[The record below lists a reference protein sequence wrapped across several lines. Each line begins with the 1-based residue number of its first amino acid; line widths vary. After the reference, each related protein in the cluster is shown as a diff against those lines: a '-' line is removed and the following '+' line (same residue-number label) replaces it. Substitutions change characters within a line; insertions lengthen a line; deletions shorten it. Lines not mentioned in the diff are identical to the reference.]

1 MDIHSKI
8 PRIRIFGFWLGAG
21 VFLITLLFVDLNPEK
36 PALTNMLA
44 VALLM
49 AIWWVFEVVPLAVT
63 ALLPV
68 VLYPLLGIMNGK
80 AVSATYVNHI
90 IFLFLGGFMIALAM
104 QRWNLHKRIA
114 LRILMITGTKPV
126 NILLGFML
134 ATAFL
139 SMWISNTATTMMML
153 PILLS
158 VGDKLQENIGAKK
171 SDRFLIGLLLGV
183 AYSASIGG
191 VATLV
196 GTPPNPMFTKILQ
209 IMFPQSPEIGFA
221 NWFIFALPVSIIL
234 FVVTWGL
241 LYLMY
246 SRHLKG
252 INISRSTFNEQY
264 KALGKPSFEERIV
277 LVDFILLALAWLTRS
292 PLHIGQVTLP
302 GWSQLFT
309 HPEYFNDGTVAMLF
323 ALPLY
328 IFPTRDK
335 NSRYLMNW
343 EYSKQLPWNI
353 VLLFG
358 GGFALAQGFKDS
370 GLSLWLGDQLMGLAG
385 IHPIFLIISIALFM
399 TFITELTS
407 NTATTQIILPVIAS
421 LSVSIHVN
429 PLLLMLPAT
438 LSASMAFMLP
448 VATPPN
454 AIIFGSNKI
463 SVMQMAKTGLLLNIV
478 GAIVITLMTYYW
490 GSSVFHINM
499 NAMPDWAVIATSH

>member
-1 MDIHSKI
+1 MESTSRI
-8 PRIRIFGFWLGAG
+8 PRIRIFGFWLGAI
-21 VFLITLLFVDLNPEK
+21 VFFLTLFFVTLDPQNPV
-36 PALTNMLA
+36 LTNMLA

-68 VLYPLLGIMNGK
+68 ILYPILGIMNGK
-80 AVSATYVNHI
+80 LVSQAYVNHI
-90 IFLFLGGFMIALAM
+90 IFLFLGGFMVALAM

-126 NILLGFML
+126 NILLGFMF
-134 ATAFL
+134 ASAFL

-158 VGDKLQENIGAKK
+158 VADKLQESIGAKK
-171 SDRFLIGLLLGV
+171 ADRFVIGLLLGV

-196 GTPPNPMFTKILQ
+196 GTPPNPMFTKIFQ
-209 IMFPQSPEIGFA
+209 IMFPQGPEINFVDWFVFA
-221 NWFIFALPVSIIL
+221 IPISAAL
-234 FVVTWGL
+234 FVTTWLL
-241 LYLMY
+241 LYIMY

-252 INISRSTFNEQY
+252 VNISKDTFRNQY
-264 KALGKPSFEERIV
+264 RALGKPSFEERVV

-292 PLHIGQVTLP
+292 PLHVGNVTLP
-302 GWSQLFT
+302 GWSQLFA
-309 HPEYFNDGTVAMLF
+309 HPEYFNDGTVAMIF
-323 ALPLY
+323 AIPLY
-328 IFPTRDK
+328 VFPTRDE
-335 NSRYLMNW
+335 NSRYIMNW

-370 GLSLWLGDQLMGLAG
+370 GLSVWFGEQLVGLSS
-385 IHPIFLIISIALFM
+385 IHPIFLILSIALLM
-399 TFITELTS
+399 TFLTELTS

-421 LSVSIHVN
+421 LAVSIHIN

-438 LSASMAFMLP
+438 VSASMAFMLP

-454 AIIFGSNKI
+454 AIVFGSNKI
-463 SVMQMAKTGLLLNIV
+463 SIMQMAKTGLLLNLV
-478 GAIVITLMTYYW
+478 GAIVITLMTWYW
-490 GSSVFHINM
+490 GVSVFHIDF
-499 NAMPDWAVIATSH
+499 ASIPDWAVIANP

>member
-1 MDIHSKI
+1 MESMSKI
-8 PRIRIFGFWLGAG
+8 PRIRIFGFWLGAA
-21 VFLITLLFVDLNPEK
+21 VFLLTLFFVDLDPQK
-36 PALTNMLA
+36 PVLTNMLA

-68 VLYPLLGIMNGK
+68 VLYPILGIMNGK
-80 AVSATYVNHI
+80 MVSQTYINHI
-90 IFLFLGGFMIALAM
+90 IFLFLGGFMVALAM

-114 LRILMITGTKPV
+114 LRILMITGTKPA
-126 NILLGFML
+126 NILLGFMF
-134 ATAFL
+134 ASAFL

-158 VGDKLQENIGAKK
+158 VADKLQESIGAKK
-171 SDRFLIGLLLGV
+171 SDRFVIGLLLGV

-196 GTPPNPMFTKILQ
+196 GTPPNPMFTKIFQ
-209 IMFPQSPEIGFA
+209 IMFPQGPEINFVD
-221 NWFIFALPVSIIL
+221 WFIFALPISLAL
-234 FVVTWGL
+234 FVSTWFL

-252 INISRSTFNEQY
+252 VNISKSTFRDQY
-264 KALGKPSFEERIV
+264 KALGKPTFEERVV
-277 LVDFILLALAWLTRS
+277 LADFILLALAWLTRS
-292 PLHIGQVTLP
+292 PLHVGNFSLP
-302 GWSQLFT
+302 GWSHLFN
-309 HPEYFNDGTVAMLF
+309 HPEYFNDGTVAMIF

-328 IFPTRDK
+328 IFPTKDTG
-335 NSRYLMNW
+335 SRYIMNW
-343 EYSKQLPWNI
+343 EYSRQLPWNI

-370 GLSLWLGDQLMGLAG
+370 GLSIWFGEQLVGLSG
-385 IHPIFLIISIALFM
+385 IHPFFLILSIALLM
-399 TFITELTS
+399 TFLTELTS

-421 LSVSIHVN
+421 LAVSIHIN

-454 AIIFGSNKI
+454 AIVFGSNKI
-463 SVMQMAKTGLLLNIV
+463 SVMQMAKTGLLLNLL
-478 GAIVITLMTYYW
+478 GAIVIALMTYFW
-490 GSSVFHINM
+490 GTSVFHIDL
-499 NAMPDWAVIATSH
+499 NAIPDWAVMTN

>member
-1 MDIHSKI
+1 MESISKI
-8 PRIRIFGFWLGAG
+8 PRIRIFGFWLGAA
-21 VFLITLLFVDLNPEK
+21 VFLLTLFFVDLDPKK
-36 PALTNMLA
+36 PVLTNMLA

-49 AIWWVFEVVPLAVT
+49 AIWWIFEVVPLAVT

-68 VLYPLLGIMNGK
+68 VLYPILGIMNGK
-80 AVSATYVNHI
+80 VVSGTYVNHI
-90 IFLFLGGFMIALAM
+90 IFLFLGGFMVALAM

-114 LRILMITGTKPV
+114 LRILMLTGTKPA

-158 VGDKLQENIGAKK
+158 VGDKLQESIGVKK
-171 SDRFLIGLLLGV
+171 SDRFIIGLLLGV

-196 GTPPNPMFTKILQ
+196 GTPPNPMFTKIFQ
-209 IMFPQSPEIGFA
+209 IMFPQGPEINFVD
-221 NWFIFALPVSIIL
+221 WFIFALPISTAL
-234 FVVTWGL
+234 FITTWL
-241 LYLMY
+241 LLFMMY

-252 INISRSTFNEQY
+252 VNISKSTFRNEY
-264 KALGKPSFEERIV
+264 KSLGKPGYEEKVV
-277 LVDFILLALAWLTRS
+277 LVDFVLLALAWLTRS
-292 PLHIGQVTLP
+292 PLHIGSLTIP

-309 HPEYFNDGTVAMLF
+309 HPEYFNDGTVAMVF

-328 IFPTRDK
+328 IFPTKDS
-335 NSRYLMNW
+335 NSRYIMNW

-370 GLSLWLGDQLMGLAG
+370 GLSIWFGNQLIGLSG
-385 IHPIFLIISIALFM
+385 IHPVFMIISIALLM
-399 TFITELTS
+399 TFLTELTS

-421 LSVSIHVN
+421 LAVSIQIN

-438 LSASMAFMLP
+438 VSASMAFMLP

-454 AIIFGSNKI
+454 AIVFGSNKI
-463 SVMQMAKTGLLLNIV
+463 TIMQMAKTGLLLNLV

-490 GSSVFHINM
+490 GLSVFNIHLHT
-499 NAMPDWAVIATSH
+499 MPDWAVIAK

>member
-1 MDIHSKI
+1 MESISKI
-8 PRIRIFGFWLGAG
+8 PRIRIFGFWLGAA
-21 VFLITLLFVDLNPEK
+21 VFLLTLFFVDLDPQK
-36 PALTNMLA
+36 PVLTNMLA

-49 AIWWVFEVVPLAVT
+49 AIWWIFEVVPLAVT

-68 VLYPLLGIMNGK
+68 VLYPILGIMNGK
-80 AVSATYVNHI
+80 AVSGTYVNHI
-90 IFLFLGGFMIALAM
+90 IFLFLGGFMVALAM

-114 LRILMITGTKPV
+114 LRILMLTGTKPA

-158 VGDKLQENIGAKK
+158 VGDKLQESIGAKK
-171 SDRFLIGLLLGV
+171 SDRFIIGLLLGV

-196 GTPPNPMFTKILQ
+196 GTPPNPMFTKIFQ
-209 IMFPQSPEIGFA
+209 IMFPQGPEINFVD
-221 NWFIFALPVSIIL
+221 WFIFALPISTAL
-234 FVVTWGL
+234 FITTWLL
-241 LYLMY
+241 LYMMY

-252 INISRSTFNEQY
+252 VNISKSTFRNEY
-264 KALGKPSFEERIV
+264 KSLGKPGFEEKVV
-277 LVDFILLALAWLTRS
+277 LVDFVLLALAWLTRS
-292 PLHIGQVTLP
+292 PLHIGSLSIP

-309 HPEYFNDGTVAMLF
+309 HPEYFNDGTVAMIF

-328 IFPTRDK
+328 IFPTKDG
-335 NSRYLMNW
+335 NSRYIMNW

-370 GLSLWLGDQLMGLAG
+370 GLSIWFGNQLIGLSG
-385 IHPIFLIISIALFM
+385 IHPIFMIISIALFM
-399 TFITELTS
+399 TFLTELTS

-421 LSVSIHVN
+421 LAVSIHIN

-438 LSASMAFMLP
+438 VSASMAFMLP

-454 AIIFGSNKI
+454 AIVFGSNKI
-463 SVMQMAKTGLLLNIV
+463 TIMQMAKTGLLLNLV
-478 GAIVITLMTYYW
+478 GAMVITLMTYYW
-490 GSSVFHINM
+490 GVSVFNIDLH
-499 NAMPDWAVIATSH
+499 AMPDWAVIAK

>member
-1 MDIHSKI
+1 MENISKI

-21 VFLITLLFVDLNPEK
+21 VFLITLFFVDLDPEK
-36 PALTNMLA
+36 PIITNMLA

-49 AIWWVFEVVPLAVT
+49 ATWWVFEVVPLAIT

-68 VLYPLLGIMNGK
+68 VLYPTLGIMSGK
-80 AVSATYVNHI
+80 AVSGTYINHI
-90 IFLFLGGFMIALAM
+90 IFLFLGGFMVALAM

-126 NILLGFML
+126 NILLGFMF
-134 ATAFL
+134 ASAFL

-158 VGDKLQENIGAKK
+158 VGDKLQESIGAKK
-171 SDRFLIGLLLGV
+171 SDRFVIGLLLGV

-221 NWFIFALPVSIIL
+221 DWFIFALPISVVL
-234 FVVTWGL
+234 FLVTWGL

-246 SRHLKG
+246 SKHLKG
-252 INISRSTFNEQY
+252 INISKSTFKDQY
-264 KALGKPSFEERIV
+264 KTLGKASFEEKVV
-277 LVDFILLALAWLTRS
+277 LTDFVLLALAWLTRS
-292 PLHIGQVTLP
+292 PLHLGSVHLP
-302 GWSQLFT
+302 GWSQLFA
-309 HPEYFNDGTVAMLF
+309 HPEYFNDGTVAMIF

-328 IFPTRDK
+328 IFPTREI
-335 NSRYLMNW
+335 NSRYIMNW
-343 EYSKQLPWNI
+343 EYSKLLPWNI

-358 GGFALAQGFKDS
+358 GGFALAQGFKDT
-370 GLSLWLGDQLMGLAG
+370 GLSIWLGDQLLGLSAV
-385 IHPIFLIISIALFM
+385 HPLFLILSIALFM
-399 TFITELTS
+399 TFLTELTS

-421 LSVSIHVN
+421 LAVSIHVN

-438 LSASMAFMLP
+438 VSASMAFMLP

-454 AIIFGSNKI
+454 AIVFGSNRI
-463 SVMQMAKTGLLLNIV
+463 SVMQMAKTGLLLNLV
-478 GAIVITLMTYYW
+478 GAIVIALMTYFW
-490 GSSVFHINM
+490 GSSVFHIDLQT
-499 NAMPDWAVIATSH
+499 MPDWAAIAQ